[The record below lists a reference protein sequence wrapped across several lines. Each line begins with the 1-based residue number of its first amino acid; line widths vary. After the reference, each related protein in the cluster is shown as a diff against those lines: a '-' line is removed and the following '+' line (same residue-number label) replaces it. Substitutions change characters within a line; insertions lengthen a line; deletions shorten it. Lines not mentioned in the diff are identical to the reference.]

1 MTGVVVCGGSI
12 NDYTYFK
19 KYFDK
24 ADLVICADGGA
35 CHLGNFGIIPDILI
49 GDLDSIQAQDYEAL
63 KCTGVKIIKFPPE
76 KDMTDSELAVELAV
90 DRGCKSLIILGALGT
105 RFDHSISN
113 VYLLKKLLDV
123 GIKGKIIDEH
133 NEIVLINDS
142 ISLEREE
149 GVRLSL
155 VPLTEKVTGV
165 TTKGLRYPLEN
176 ATMEISST
184 LGVSNEFKEDTATVS
199 ITGGLLLVIKSRD

>member
-1 MTGVVVCGGSI
+1 
-12 NDYTYFK
+12 
-19 KYFDK
+19 
-24 ADLVICADGGA
+24 
-35 CHLGNFGIIPDILI
+35 
-49 GDLDSIQAQDYEAL
+49 
-63 KCTGVKIIKFPPE
+63 
-76 KDMTDSELAVELAV
+76 
-90 DRGCKSLIILGALGT
+90 
-105 RFDHSISN
+105 
-113 VYLLKKLLDV
+113 LKKLLDV